1 MEVTIYCPSCKRKMM
16 VHDGIG
22 TLSMTK
28 DCKKCKKRVAYNPIT
43 RETNIRKISE
53 RTTSSG
59 MNFC

>member
-1 MEVTIYCPSCKRKMM
+1 MEITIYCPMCKRKVMK
-16 VHDGIG
+16 HDGIG
-22 TLSMTK
+22 TLLIAK
-28 DCKKCKKRVAYNPIT
+28 DCKKCKNRVIYNPRT